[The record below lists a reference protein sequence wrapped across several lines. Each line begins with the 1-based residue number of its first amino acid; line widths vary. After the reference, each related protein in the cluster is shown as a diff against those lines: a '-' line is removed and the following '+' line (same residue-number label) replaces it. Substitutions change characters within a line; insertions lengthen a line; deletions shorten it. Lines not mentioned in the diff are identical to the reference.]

1 MKTTIIAM
9 TTALLLSCGQAPAA
23 ETAQEKEN
31 ITTQP
36 AKCTCGIKTGISVVE
51 GI

>member
-9 TTALLLSCGQAPAA
+9 TTALLLSSGRAPTA

-36 AKCTCGIKTGISVVE
+36 EK
-51 GI
+51 